1 MSKLEDFCS
10 SGEFTGLISDFAGH
24 HASKFKYEEEEQ
36 TMECYQVYMDFKA
49 QVDAKLEEF
58 IAAQP
63 GNLTSEVIMESLLR
77 IQEADPGL
85 LSCIDYLM
93 AAADYQDFINLM
105 LDFRDGFD
113 WDGDDQ

>member
-1 MSKLEDFCS
+1 
-10 SGEFTGLISDFAGH
+10 
-24 HASKFKYEEEEQ
+24 
-36 TMECYQVYMDFKA
+36 
-49 QVDAKLEEF
+49 
-58 IAAQP
+58 
-63 GNLTSEVIMESLLR
+63 MESLLR

-113 WDGDDQ
+113 YDCLEVDMMGGNDGVIYEGEEEQEND